1 MIQAA
6 CHCGAVTFEVDEA
19 PTEVTDCNCSL
30 CHKLGALWAYYQ
42 APQVRISGETV
53 AYLQGDKTLTSHHCP
68 TCGCVTHWRAVDPQY
83 QRMGV
88 NTRLMAPAAL
98 EGMRVKRLDGA
109 HDFATLGHYTF
120 GTLPTG

>member
-30 CHKLGALWAYYQ
+30 CHKHGSLWAYYLQ
-42 APQVRISGETV
+42 PVEIHGETV
-53 AYLQGDKTLTSHHCP
+53 AYLQGDRSLTTHHCP
-68 TCGCVTHWRAVDPQY
+68 TCGCTTHWKAVDPAY
-83 QRMGV
+83 LRMAV
-88 NTRLMAPAAL
+88 NARLMPPEVL
-98 EGMRVKRLDGA
+98 EGMSVKRLDGA
-109 HDFATLGHYTF
+109 HDFETLGHYIF